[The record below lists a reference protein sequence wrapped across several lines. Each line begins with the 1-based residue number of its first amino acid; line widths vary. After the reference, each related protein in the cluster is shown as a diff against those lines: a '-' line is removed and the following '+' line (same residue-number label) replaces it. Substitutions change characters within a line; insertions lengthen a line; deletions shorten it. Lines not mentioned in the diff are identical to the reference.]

1 MDDGGIEGPCTLESC
16 RNERENLKLLLKRT
30 KQQSADLQKYSK
42 IQAENETIRMKLV
55 AMEDTLR
62 IWTNKATE
70 AMNAKELAEAE
81 LKQIQSTTEYY
92 RKKVTMLQEQA
103 DESEKHKEQANHWRD
118 KYDSICA
125 LTEKLESNNIEI
137 KQKYEASVKTMETVG
152 KKMLSHQETIKVLRA
167 EKTENGQKQRKL
179 DKYLKSAIQV
189 IDSLSQSTNL
199 NRQPKEIQ
207 DLIKVFR
214 RDDIRLFFNSEQYK
228 NDAQPSTSQAPDPD
242 EAGPAPPPP
251 ARRGAERT
259 LSDDEDVEDEEE
271 DVDEDTDEE
280 VDREVR
286 KLEKFVINQSHR
298 ARKRADFEPKM
309 LELKARKG
317 APRLLKAKDIPAKNW
332 PAGIKKPDAKDHGWL
347 VNPQTTH
354 SKTVPTSDFDAIAT
368 ATEARK
374 RALLGAG
381 GAAATTSSGSGT
393 TIHGKKGK
401 TVREQQQ
408 DMMKGETVKQRVARM
423 KAEAA
428 GIPDPLPLD
437 PQDPKESEAPEIQN
451 PQNPPRTRYQSFKL
465 SERGS
470 DSEEEPEPRRRGRPP
485 ARATSSRGPS
495 RAPSRAQTP
504 MPTRRSSRLSTM
516 STESQAP
523 PTPKTRA
530 RSVLPTA
537 ATASR
542 TTRPRSRSTHSNS
555 STRGE
560 RARARSVLRGDQ
572 EEEEDA
578 TSSAA
583 KAPEAALKAPEA
595 APKAPEE
602 ESLGDVVRRRLG
614 METKKRAA
622 PAPSTSGPP
631 LRTRRME
638 RVKAP
643 VATKKVSEIVPEKV
657 PEKVPEEVPEKV
669 PENAPEEVPEAPEST
684 SMDFGNISSSSDEK
698 EARAPTGAEPAEEL
712 MEEEESSSDSD
723 DSVILRPRP
732 TYNYN
737 DDDFHFSPDDPE
749 IMAARASRF
758 GAGSPELVQ
767 LDDTID
773 EEEPKQL
780 VVDVEDEE
788 VEEGPEIAPE
798 LTQKIS
804 EEFMVPKAVPEAP
817 ESSKLAPEQL
827 QAVPEAPKALESSE
841 SAPEQL
847 QATPEALEAPE
858 SSKLAPEQLQAV
870 PEALEAPKP
879 APVPQKAVTPPPK
892 PIEKPKMAETLPII
906 SESAPEPPKAVNFDS
921 NVTESAPE
929 SPKMAQEP
937 PKSVNFVPKVPESA
951 PEPPKVAQ
959 EPAKSVNFVPKS
971 APESPKMAQE
981 PPAKPS
987 ETPEKPAQ
995 IAQKLAPEPLKLASK
1010 APESS
1015 TKPASSTIPI
1025 KSPKQ
1030 MIVCQYGLEISDSEE
1045 EEDEQELQ
1053 ICEEST
1059 SVAPEPVPKLILPPE
1074 PAVSKAPPTPVAP
1087 EPVKTASKPA
1097 ISQAPPTIVA
1107 PPTPVTPTATSSR
1120 TEPARTAP
1128 PTSLGPK
1135 APPIRKPAPPLSKP
1149 KTDDDDLLA
1158 DILSGARAP
1167 PVTKKVPSRPVAPPT
1182 SSGPLKRP
1190 APPTSEENPPKR
1202 QYTKKEVP
1210 IIEAAPLKRA
1220 RSTSRKPDVPSTSSS
1235 EPPAT
1240 SSDTKGAAPV
1250 KTILIDAPTRPRGK
1264 NIKMEQKPVGLKE
1277 AMTKNAEKGGKR
1289 VNKFKTHLRQ
1299 ALDLKLPVHEL
1310 KRPMEE
1316 KGVILDTTIPL
1327 SPSDAVDV
1335 MMEFLRETAAGDMWA
1350 VLNRQRLDM
1359 NLTPLMNTEEQNF
1372 LQVGV
1377 SLNEQD
1383 QKVLELFIGR
1393 ILYEVSVRDSIDSKQ
1408 CGRLVRL
1415 FCHALYFAKQIS
1427 VFEDLDEEDD
1437 REVILH
1443 HQKSTWMRQLFM
1455 VLFHKHP
1462 TQLMKSLAYCL
1473 ISDVSEHCRFV
1484 VDELEKDQM
1493 SSEFQFA
1500 FRILLHKDSEQAGII
1515 NWLLGAKFQMA
1526 YVIHLS
1532 SEEITMACDL
1542 AHRRFIEDHGAT
1554 LKSSIFLAKSGAP
1567 EVLSVAF
1574 RLLQDQMRLVKRQFL
1589 EPKDKEKELKHKTV
1603 FSVPTITTKMNA
1615 NDAVA
1620 FRKEA
1625 EWQKTVLLVLID
1637 NPTSR
1642 HYVEIMKALTMIS
1655 VEVVAFREIVE
1666 SSDVENFVDQ
1676 SGVDALREALQ
1687 HFLDLISEFTN
1698 FPLKPS
1704 TLPGAGGDPSQSVP
1718 STSNVD

>member
-1 MDDGGIEGPCTLESC
+1 
-16 RNERENLKLLLKRT
+16 
-30 KQQSADLQKYSK
+30 
-42 IQAENETIRMKLV
+42 MKLV

-228 NDAQPSTSQAPDPD
+228 NDAQPSTSQGPDPN

-251 ARRGAERT
+251 PRRGAERT

-374 RALLGAG
+374 RALLGAS
-381 GAAATTSSGSGT
+381 GAATSSGSGT

-428 GIPDPLPLD
+428 GKTSVPPAIPVEDMPLD
-437 PQDPKESEAPEIQN
+437 PQDPKDSDAPEIQN

-485 ARATSSRGPS
+485 ARGTSTRGSS

-523 PTPKTRA
+523 PTTPKTRA
-530 RSVLPTA
+530 RSVLPAA
-537 ATASR
+537 ATAPR

-595 APKAPEE
+595 PKAPEE

-643 VATKKVSEIVPEKV
+643 VVAKKVSEK
-657 PEKVPEEVPEKV
+657 VPEKV
-669 PENAPEEVPEAPEST
+669 PENAPEEVPEAPESS

-698 EARAPTGAEPAEEL
+698 EARAPAGAEPAEEP

-723 DSVILRPRP
+723 NSVILRPRP

-737 DDDFHFSPDDPE
+737 DDDFHFAPDDPE

-767 LDDTID
+767 LDDTIE
-773 EEEPKQL
+773 EEEPKEL
-780 VVDVEDEE
+780 VVDVEEEDE
-788 VEEGPEIAPE
+788 VEEESEIAPV
-798 LTQKIS
+798 LTQKNS
-804 EEFMVPKAVPEAP
+804 EELMIPKAVPEAPESSKLAPEQLQAVPEALEAP

-827 QAVPEAPKALESSE
+827 QAVPEAPKALESSK
-841 SAPEQL
+841 SAPEKL
-847 QATPEALEAPE
+847 QAAPEALEAP
-858 SSKLAPEQLQAV
+858 
-870 PEALEAPKP
+870 EAPKP
-879 APVPQKAVTPPPK
+879 APVPQKPVTSPSK
-892 PIEKPKMAETLPII
+892 PIETPKMVQEP
-906 SESAPEPPKAVNFDS
+906 SESAPEPSKTAEYVNFDS
-921 NVTESAPE
+921 KVPESAPE
-929 SPKMAQEP
+929 SPKVAQEP
-937 PKSVNFVPKVPESA
+937 PKSVNFVPKSA
-951 PEPPKVAQ
+951 PEPPK
-959 EPAKSVNFVPKS
+959 
-971 APESPKMAQE
+971 MAQE
-981 PPAKPS
+981 PSPRPS

-995 IAQKLAPEPLKLASK
+995 IAPKLALEPLKITPRP
-1010 APESS
+1010 PESS
-1015 TKPASSTIPI
+1015 IKPSSSTIPI

-1045 EEDEQELQ
+1045 EEEEQELQ

-1059 SVAPEPVPKLILPPE
+1059 SAAPEPVPKLILPPE
-1074 PAVSKAPPTPVAP
+1074 PAVSQAPPTHEAPPTPVAP
-1087 EPVKTASKPA
+1087 TVTSSHPEPAKTAPKSA
-1097 ISQAPPTIVA
+1097 VTQA
-1107 PPTPVTPTATSSR
+1107 PPTPVAPTATSSS

-1135 APPIRKPAPPLSKP
+1135 APPIRKPVPPVAKP

-1202 QYTKKEVP
+1202 QYAKKEVP

-1240 SSDTKGAAPV
+1240 SSNTKSTPAV

-1277 AMTKNAEKGGKR
+1277 AMVKNAEKGGKR

-1316 KGVILDTTIPL
+1316 KGVILDNSIPL

-1372 LQVGV
+1372 LQVSV

-1383 QKVLELFIGR
+1383 QKLLELFIGR
-1393 ILYEVSVRDSIDSKQ
+1393 ILYEVSLRDSIDSKQ

-1427 VFEDLDEEDD
+1427 CLEDLDEEDD

-1500 FRILLHKDSEQAGII
+1500 FRILLHRDSEQAGII

-1625 EWQKTVLLVLID
+1625 EWQKTVLLILID

-1704 TLPGAGGDPSQSVP
+1704 TLPGASDPSQSVP
-1718 STSNVD
+1718 STSNQD

>member
-1 MDDGGIEGPCTLESC
+1 MDDGGIEVGLFFGNCFQKGIFQGPCTLESC

-92 RKKVTMLQEQA
+92 RKKVAMLQEQA

-251 ARRGAERT
+251 PARRGAERT

-374 RALLGAG
+374 RALLGAN
-381 GAAATTSSGSGT
+381 GAAATSSGSGT

-428 GIPDPLPLD
+428 GKTSVPSGIPVEEVPLD
-437 PQDPKESEAPEIQN
+437 PQDPQDPKEPEAPEIQN
-451 PQNPPRTRYQSFKL
+451 PSTNPPRTRYQSFKL

-470 DSEEEPEPRRRGRPP
+470 DSEEEPEPKRRGRPP

-523 PTPKTRA
+523 PTPKTRT
-530 RSVLPTA
+530 RSVLPAA
-537 ATASR
+537 ATAPR

-583 KAPEAALKAPEA
+583 NAPEAV
-595 APKAPEE
+595 PKAPEE

-643 VATKKVSEIVPEKV
+643 VATKKVSEKV
-657 PEKVPEEVPEKV
+657 PEKVPEEVSEKVPEKVTEKVPEKV
-669 PENAPEEVPEAPEST
+669 PEKVTENAPEEVPEAPEST

-698 EARAPTGAEPAEEL
+698 EARAPAGAEPAEEP

-732 TYNYN
+732 AYNYN
-737 DDDFHFSPDDPE
+737 DDNFHFAPDDPE

-767 LDDTID
+767 LDDSME
-773 EEEPKQL
+773 EEEPKEL
-780 VVDVEDEE
+780 VVGVEEDEE
-788 VEEGPEIAPE
+788 VEDEPETAPV
-798 LTQKIS
+798 LTQKSS
-804 EEFMVPKAVPEAP
+804 EEIEELMVPKEVPEAP
-817 ESSKLAPEQL
+817 KSSKSAPEQL
-827 QAVPEAPKALESSE
+827 QAVPDAPKLAPESSK

-847 QATPEALEAPE
+847 QAA
-858 SSKLAPEQLQAV
+858 

-879 APVPQKAVTPPPK
+879 VPVPQKAVTSPLK
-892 PIEKPKMAETLPII
+892 SIEKPKVVQESPTPAEMP
-906 SESAPEPPKAVNFDS
+906 
-921 NVTESAPE
+921 ESAPE
-929 SPKMAQEP
+929 SSKMAQEP
-937 PKSVNFVPKVPESA
+937 PKSVNFDSNVPESA
-951 PEPPKVAQ
+951 PEPPKMAQ
-959 EPAKSVNFVPKS
+959 EPPKPVNFVPKS
-971 APESPKMAQE
+971 APEPPKMAQKL
-981 PPAKPS
+981 PAKSS

-995 IAQKLAPEPLKLASK
+995 IAPKSAPEPLKLA
-1010 APESS
+1010 PES

-1045 EEDEQELQ
+1045 EEEQELQ

-1059 SVAPEPVPKLILPPE
+1059 SAAPETTVPKLILPPE
-1074 PAVSKAPPTPVAP
+1074 PSVS
-1087 EPVKTASKPA
+1087 
-1097 ISQAPPTIVA
+1097 QA
-1107 PPTPVTPTATSSR
+1107 PPTPVTPTATSSYPEPVKTAPKPAVPQAPPTPVAPTATSSR
-1120 TEPARTAP
+1120 PEPARTAP

-1135 APPIRKPAPPLSKP
+1135 TPPIRKPDPPLSKP
-1149 KTDDDDLLA
+1149 KTDNDDLLA

-1235 EPPAT
+1235 VPPAT
-1240 SSDTKGAAPV
+1240 SSGTKGAAPV

-1277 AMTKNAEKGGKR
+1277 AMAKNAEKGGKR

-1316 KGVILDTTIPL
+1316 KGVILDTSIPL

-1359 NLTPLMNTEEQNF
+1359 NLTPMMNTEEQNF

-1415 FCHALYFAKQIS
+1415 FCHALHFAKQIS
-1427 VFEDLDEEDD
+1427 CLEDLDEEDD

-1443 HQKSTWMRQLFM
+1443 QQKSTWMRQLFM

-1642 HYVEIMKALTMIS
+1642 HYVEIMKALTTIS

-1704 TLPGAGGDPSQSVP
+1704 TLPGAGDPSVP
-1718 STSNVD
+1718 STSNQD